1 MASPAKVCRDES
13 NNGTYRKSI
22 DMRRGIRTSIP
33 CVTLPF
39 HPRSLLIHAIPTR
52 FQALLSVL
60 AKEESLL
67 QSQLGKV
74 RDAIAAL
81 GGVGKEYQRRQRVRK
96 VKTVAR
102 RVVKMTAA
110 QRKAVS
116 VRMKKYW
123 AARTKAKG

>member
-1 MASPAKVCRDES
+1 MPSQ
-13 NNGTYRKSI
+13 
-22 DMRRGIRTSIP
+22 
-33 CVTLPF
+33 
-39 HPRSLLIHAIPTR
+39 TR